1 MRRFLQWVDLWA
13 YMGAVL
19 IGLIEITRPILN
31 VGSTVAWAEPWPES
45 KGERELMCTHFP
57 YSLLLDPE
65 SCFTSCLEP
74 LPSYF
79 QATILSPET
88 DFVREFYHS
97 SQKKKKKKGQ
107 APYSVF
113 LKIMEITE

>member
-1 MRRFLQWVDLWA
+1 M
-13 YMGAVL
+13 
-19 IGLIEITRPILN
+19 
-31 VGSTVAWAEPWPES
+31 GSTVAWAEPWPES
-45 KGERELMCTHFP
+45 KGDREPSTHFP

-97 SQKKKKKKGQ
+97 SQKKKGQ